1 MKEVLFMRHAKA
13 CQATFHQ
20 SDHERSLTNSGIK
33 EVESMSKFIKS
44 KKIIPDIMLVSDS
57 KRTQETWK
65 YLNKELNNTLSKFDK
80 YLYLASPKTLINKI
94 MNLDNLLDSV
104 IILAH
109 NPGITD
115 VFNDYFNIKLDHMP
129 TCGVGCIEFH
139 TDKFENIL
147 DCTSKLKYLSYPS
160 LINNG

>member
-33 EVESMSKFIKS
+33 EVERMSKFIKS
-44 KKIIPDIMLVSDS
+44 KKFIPDIMLVSDS

-80 YLYLASPKTLINKI
+80 DLYLASPKTQIGR
-94 MNLDNLLDSV
+94 
-104 IILAH
+104 AH
-109 NPGITD
+109 
-115 VFNDYFNIKLDHMP
+115 V
-129 TCGVGCIEFH
+129 
-139 TDKFENIL
+139 
-147 DCTSKLKYLSYPS
+147 
-160 LINNG
+160 